1 MYKISIRCIFFR
13 LPPSIRSQN
22 NYSLKRNKMKTTNCN
37 CMESC
42 SCMGEEKEGKVDSKI
57 NMKDGM
63 GKCMEAMN
71 GKMKGAKW
79 FMLVPGLILVSAF
92 LLTFFLNPIVVQTL
106 WLVITGT
113 FFVIGLLFMLMI
125 TLWIKKMKTQD
136 LA

>member
-1 MYKISIRCIFFR
+1 
-13 LPPSIRSQN
+13 
-22 NYSLKRNKMKTTNCN
+22 MKTTICN
-37 CMESC
+37 SMESC
-42 SCMGEEKEGKVDSKI
+42 SCMGEEKEGKVDTKI

-92 LLTFFLNPIVVQTL
+92 LLTFFLNPVVVQTL

-113 FFVIGLLFMLMI
+113 FFGIGLLFMLMI
-125 TLWIKKMKTQD
+125 TLWIKKMKNQD

>member
-1 MYKISIRCIFFR
+1 
-13 LPPSIRSQN
+13 
-22 NYSLKRNKMKTTNCN
+22 MKTANCN
-37 CMESC
+37 SMESC

-92 LLTFFLNPIVVQTL
+92 LLTFFLNPVVVQTI
-106 WLVITGT
+106 WLVITGA
-113 FFVIGLLFMLMI
+113 FFGIGLLFMLMI
-125 TLWIKKMKTQD
+125 TLWIKKMKNQD

>member
-1 MYKISIRCIFFR
+1 
-13 LPPSIRSQN
+13 
-22 NYSLKRNKMKTTNCN
+22 
-37 CMESC
+37 MESC
-42 SCMGEEKEGKVDSKI
+42 SCMGEEKEGKVDTKI

-79 FMLVPGLILVSAF
+79 FML
-92 LLTFFLNPIVVQTL
+92 LTFFLNPLVVQTL

-113 FFVIGLLFMLMI
+113 FFGIGLLFMLMI
-125 TLWIKKMKTQD
+125 TLWIKKMKNQV